1 MGFKDQ
7 FQQNQPRQNKL
18 LDMLGFARG
27 IAGNDPKAALQRMAN
42 DGMTCTLPNGKV
54 MQINELMQ
62 IAEGKTPQQFL
73 SQLGLN

>member
-1 MGFKDQ
+1 
-7 FQQNQPRQNKL
+7 
-18 LDMLGFARG
+18 
-27 IAGNDPKAALQRMAN
+27 MAN